1 MNPRPFDGTKETTMK
16 KLLTTACLFVV
27 TAVAIVYFSSTAV
40 FGQERSP
47 TPVPPPEITWGVMIP
62 MRDGVKLHGNLYRPR
77 DTREKLPVIVAMTPY
92 AADAQHEYAAA
103 FAKNGYVFIVVD
115 VRGRGDSGGN
125 FVPLENEGRDGY
137 DVVEWAA
144 IQPWSNGKVAMYG
157 GSYLGQVQWSTLEE
171 SPPHLVTA
179 IPMVTARFDRFATNN
194 IASTTSLM
202 QWLAYISGKTR
213 NEKLYNDLQYWRSCA
228 RKLRDNHLPYN
239 TLDSVCGF
247 PSSIFQRWLS
257 HPTQDQYVD
266 SFFTTPDEYKRMD
279 LPILEMAVYF
289 DSGDFDHY
297 REHTKYASPEAAAR
311 HYLVIGPWEHFLMVT
326 SKSSQV
332 GPWKFGEASVVD
344 LIKLQTEWYDWT
356 MKNGPKPAF
365 LKKNVAYYA
374 IGPEEWRYADS
385 LDAIPTT
392 SRTFYLGSKGAQ
404 LSEKQP
410 GSLTEV
416 PMPDSSPDSYKYDP
430 LYFGDDDL
438 GRELFYETGPFA
450 EDTDIVGQMK
460 LVAWMNIDVPD
471 TDFVV
476 YISERDPAG
485 KMVGP
490 GYQDVIRARY
500 RESLRTEKLVKPGE
514 INRYEFNDLKWR
526 YRRLRKGNH
535 LRVYILSDLGSGYQ
549 KNYNSGGVVA
559 KETAKDARTATV
571 KVYHGSKYPS
581 FLEIPIAR

>member
-1 MNPRPFDGTKETTMK
+1 MK

-27 TAVAIVYFSSTAV
+27 TAVVTVSV
-40 FGQERSP
+40 LGQSP
-47 TPVPPPEITWGVMIP
+47 TPVPPPEIQWGVKIP

-77 DTREKLPVIVAMTPY
+77 DTKEKLPVIVSMTPY
-92 AADAQHEYAAA
+92 NVDATHERASA
-103 FAKNGYVFIVVD
+103 FAKNGYVFIMID

-125 FVPLENEGRDGY
+125 FFPLENDGRDGY

-144 IQPWSNGKVAMYG
+144 KQPWSNGKVAMHG
-157 GSYLGQVQWSTLEE
+157 PSYLADVQWATLEE
-171 SPPHLVTA
+171 RPPHLVTA
-179 IPMVTARFDRFATNN
+179 IPMVAARFWQAPEN
-194 IASTTSLM
+194 IVRSSSVNF
-202 QWLAYISGKTR
+202 LAYVSGKTR
-213 NEKLYNDLQYWRSCA
+213 NEKIWTDQAYWRACV
-228 RKLRDNHLPYN
+228 RKLRENHLPFN
-239 TLDSVCGF
+239 TLDSGCGF
-247 PSSIFQRWLS
+247 PSPIFQKWLS
-257 HPTQDQYVD
+257 HPSRDQYVD
-266 SFFTTPDEYKRMD
+266 SFFRTPADFKRID
-279 LPILEMAVYF
+279 LPILEMGVYF
-289 DSGDFDHY
+289 DPNDLDHY
-297 REHTKYASPEAAAR
+297 REHIKYASPEAAAR
-311 HYLVIGPWEHFLMVT
+311 HYLVLGPWQHFLMES

-344 LIKLQTEWYDWT
+344 LIKLHTEWYDWT

-392 SRTFYLGSKGAQ
+392 SRKFYLGSKGGQ
-404 LSEKQP
+404 LSVKQP

-416 PMPDSSPDSYKYDP
+416 PMPDSSPDTYKYDP
-430 LYFGDDDL
+430 LELDYDDL
-438 GRELFYETGPFA
+438 GHEVLYETGPFA

-460 LVAWMNIDVPD
+460 VVAWMNIDVPD

-490 GYQDVIRARY
+490 GYDDVIRARY
-500 RESLRTEKLVKPGE
+500 RESLRKETLVKPGE

-526 YRRLRKGNH
+526 YRRISKGNH
-535 LRVYILSDLGSGYQ
+535 LRVVILSDLGSGYQ

-571 KVYHGSKYPS
+571 KVYHDSKYPS
-581 FLEIPIAR
+581 FLEIPIAK